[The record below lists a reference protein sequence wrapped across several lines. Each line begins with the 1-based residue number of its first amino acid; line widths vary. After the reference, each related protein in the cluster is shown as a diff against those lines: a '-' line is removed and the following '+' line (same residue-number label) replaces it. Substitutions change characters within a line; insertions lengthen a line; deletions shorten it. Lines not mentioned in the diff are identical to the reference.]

1 MSGPKSVSFTVP
13 LAIAAAPVA
22 LAAGAAAQ
30 VAMVAQEAARQRR
43 ARAAALEARV
53 EELRARAAG
62 LSRKLST
69 IAGQWQAA
77 RDRHGAEFPAWPH
90 GAAASPELIASL
102 GSPEDLERCIRDLTR
117 RATQARIACATQSTM
132 FRMRTS
138 PQSAAGESARTE
150 EHDRERCA
158 EEVSRL
164 IDELAAEASSED
176 RAAIE
181 QQAQEAVEAP
191 RASRR
196 KALLVQLRLDIQRAN
211 EAGRARRRTAE
222 QVEGWRERL
231 VGLAGTE
238 VAELD
243 AALRRVLAGEEPLP
257 RDMEQRVDD
266 AVAGA
271 NAAATRDYALGV
283 VREELEN
290 LGYVVEAGFRTAS
303 PEAPEML
310 LSKPDMG
317 DGYHVS
323 LRAASGAAT
332 LDARVV
338 READGLDAEGPSDPD
353 RARADGEA
361 ERAWCRDLAAALA
374 AAEGRGLRA
383 RVVERTAAGKA
394 PVQTIAPL
402 RSGHTGSKKKS
413 RRKRTRQLKAR
424 AAR

>member
-90 GAAASPELIASL
+90 GDAASPELIASL
-102 GSPEDLERCIRDLTR
+102 GQSGGSRTLHSRPHPPRDAGADRLRHAVDDVQNADVAAVGRRRLGAHGGARSGTLRGRGVAPDRRVGGGGVERGPRRDRETGAGSGRSASGFPPEG
-117 RATQARIACATQSTM
+117 A
-132 FRMRTS
+132 
-138 PQSAAGESARTE
+138 ARTT
-150 EHDRERCA
+150 
-158 EEVSRL
+158 
-164 IDELAAEASSED
+164 
-176 RAAIE
+176 
-181 QQAQEAVEAP
+181 
-191 RASRR
+191 SRR
-196 KALLVQLRLDIQRAN
+196 HPAGQRGGPGAAAHGR
-211 EAGRARRRTAE
+211 AGRRLARTAGGARGDRGRRT
-222 QVEGWRERL
+222 GR
-231 VGLAGTE
+231 
-238 VAELD
+238 
-243 AALRRVLAGEEPLP
+243 ALRRVLAGEEPLP

-266 AVAGA
+266 AVARA
-271 NAAATRDYALGV
+271 NAPATRDYALGV

-310 LSKPDMG
+310 LSKPGLG

-323 LRAASGAAT
+323 LRAASGAAK

-338 READGLDAEGPSDPD
+338 REAGGLDAEGPVGPRP
-353 RARADGEA
+353 RAGWTARLSAPG
-361 ERAWCRDLAAALA
+361 AAISP
-374 AAEGRGLRA
+374 RPWPPLRA
-383 RVVERTAAGKA
+383 GGCAPGSWSARRPARRRCGRLRRCGAG
-394 PVQTIAPL
+394 VQA
-402 RSGHTGSKKKS
+402 RRRRASASGP
-413 RRKRTRQLKAR
+413 AN
-424 AAR
+424 